1 VVFALAKF
9 FTVMRAKR
17 NHERRYSQMPD
28 AQKNT
33 MRFDIVYD
41 EEAITILVDVKPSPN
56 QDKIQRTLTLE
67 GALKRNGVA
76 YDSKNE
82 AFRIFL
88 HNEGEVEK
96 VLECFRI
103 FEKQDKIKETKLNV
117 HKSIAA
123 ELEYVPYQAV

>member
-1 VVFALAKF
+1 
-9 FTVMRAKR
+9 
-17 NHERRYSQMPD
+17 MPD

-33 MRFDIVYD
+33 IRFDISYD
-41 EEAITILVDVKPSPN
+41 EEAITIVVDVRPSPN
-56 QDKIQRTLTLE
+56 QDKMQRTLTLE
-67 GALKRNGVA
+67 AVLKRNGVA
-76 YDSKNE
+76 YDSEND

-123 ELEYVPYQAV
+123 ELAEKLKSIFPPPEAEVSIEYVPYQAV